1 MTIKK
6 ISNSNQPTAHT
17 ICGQSYCQTRACKT
31 LHVSLTKSTVPLTSV
46 ETDGAVDGAV
56 SYMLR
61 LTALKDIFQQKPATI
76 PLISYARI
84 TIDLRLGSHHR
95 VV

>member
-17 ICGQSYCQTRACKT
+17 ICGQSCQTRACKA

-61 LTALKDIFQQKPATI
+61 LTALKGIFQQKHATI